1 MNSQIRALIV
11 DDEPLARTA
20 LATLLAEHGQ
30 VEIIGTAGG
39 VKEARAL
46 LALQTPDVVFLDME
60 MPGGSGLE
68 LEPFL
73 PASTR
78 TIFVTA
84 FADYALQA
92 FEFGASDYLVK
103 PVDSQ
108 RLEIA
113 LARLVRQLPV
123 QQVSAAESYL
133 TIEVD
138 GKVNRVKTTEILWI
152 KAQQNYIVVRIMGK
166 GTPLMVP
173 KSMAEWEGILPP
185 EIFERLDR
193 SVMVNVLQ
201 IQTVSWLSRDET
213 LVAFPGDA
221 EAVRVGRTAAQR
233 LKIRLKSGG
242 EPDSAVILPDSS
254 K

>member
-1 MNSQIRALIV
+1 MNPKIKALIV
-11 DDEPLARTA
+11 DDEPLACTA

-30 VEIIGTAGG
+30 VEIIGVAGG
-39 VKEARAL
+39 INEARAL
-46 LALQTPDVVFLDME
+46 LNKQTPDVVFLDME

-68 LEPFL
+68 LKPFL

-84 FADYALQA
+84 FSDHALQA

-113 LARLVRQLPV
+113 ISRLELQIPLRSL
-123 QQVSAAESYL
+123 SATENYL
-133 TIEVD
+133 SITLD
-138 GKVNRVKTTEILWI
+138 GKVNRVKTSNILWI
-152 KAQQNYIVVRIMGK
+152 KAQQNYSMVRIMGK

-173 KSMAEWEGILPP
+173 KSMTEWEGILPQ

-193 SVMVNVLQ
+193 SLMVNVMQ
-201 IQTVSWLSRDET
+201 IQTISWLSRNET
-213 LVAFPGDA
+213 LVAFLG
-221 EAVRVGRTAAQR
+221 ETESIQVGRTGAQR
-233 LKIRLKSGG
+233 LKLRLATGR
-242 EPDSAVILPDSS
+242 
-254 K
+254 

>member
-1 MNSQIRALIV
+1 MNSRITALIV

-20 LATLLAEHGQ
+20 LATLLEEHGQ
-30 VEIIGTAGG
+30 VEIIGMAGG

-46 LALQTPDVVFLDME
+46 MALKVPDVVFLDIE
-60 MPGGSGLE
+60 MPGKTGLE
-68 LEPFL
+68 LGPFI

-113 LARLVRQLPV
+113 LARLKRQLPV
-123 QQVSAAESYL
+123 GEVRAAESYL
-133 TIEVD
+133 TIEAD
-138 GKVNRVKTTEILWI
+138 RKAIRVHAAKILWV
-152 KAQQNYIVVRIMGK
+152 KAHQNYSMVRIMGE
-166 GTPLMVP
+166 GTSLMVP
-173 KSMAEWEGILPP
+173 KSMAEWEGVLPP
-185 EIFERLDR
+185 EVFERLDR
-193 SVMVNVLQ
+193 SVIVNVTQ

-213 LVAFPGDA
+213 LVAFLGEA
-221 EAVRVGRTAAQR
+221 EQVQLGRTAAQR
-233 LKIRLKSGG
+233 LKLRLATGN
-242 EPDSAVILPDSS
+242 
-254 K
+254 

>member
-1 MNSQIRALIV
+1 MNAQIKALIV

-30 VEIIGTAGG
+30 VEIIGMAGC

-46 LALQTPDVVFLDME
+46 LALHTPDLVFLDME

-84 FADYALQA
+84 FSDYALRA

-103 PVDSQ
+103 PVDAQ

-113 LARLVRQLPV
+113 LGRLDRRLPV
-123 QQVSAAESYL
+123 REVTTGDGSL
-133 TIEVD
+133 ILEVD
-138 GKVNRVKTTEILWI
+138 GKTTRVKMAEILWI
-152 KAQQNYIVVRIMGK
+152 RAQQNYSVVRIMG
-166 GTPLMVP
+166 GGVPLMVP
-173 KSMAEWEGILPP
+173 KSMADWESVLPP
-185 EIFERLDR
+185 AIFERLDR
-193 SVMVNVLQ
+193 SAIVNVKQ

-213 LVAFPGDA
+213 LVAFSNESGTL
-221 EAVRVGRTAAQR
+221 RLGRTAAQR
-233 LKIRLKSGG
+233 LKGRLAT
-242 EPDSAVILPDSS
+242 EA
-254 K
+254 

>member
-1 MNSQIRALIV
+1 MNSQIKALIV
-11 DDEPLARTA
+11 DDEPLARIA
-20 LATLLAEHGQ
+20 LATLLAEYEQ
-30 VEIIGTAGG
+30 VEIIGMAGG

-46 LALQTPDVVFLDME
+46 LALHTPDLVFLDME
-60 MPGGSGLE
+60 MPGGSGME

-92 FEFGASDYLVK
+92 FAFGASDYLVK

-113 LARLVRQLPV
+113 LARLERQLPARAV
-123 QQVSAAESYL
+123 TAAHSSLILEM
-133 TIEVD
+133 D
-138 GKVNRVKTTEILWI
+138 GKTTRVKMAEILWI
-152 KAQQNYIVVRIMGK
+152 KAQQNYSVVRLMGRV
-166 GTPLMVP
+166 TPLMVP
-173 KSMAEWEGILPP
+173 KSMADWESVLAP

-193 SVMVNVLQ
+193 SLILNISQ

-213 LVAFPGDA
+213 LIALSGES
-221 EAVRVGRTAAQR
+221 EAVRLGRTAAQR
-233 LKIRLKSGG
+233 LKVRLATG
-242 EPDSAVILPDSS
+242 A
-254 K
+254 

>member
-1 MNSQIRALIV
+1 MISKIKALIV

-30 VEIIGTAGG
+30 VEIIGMAGG
-39 VKEARAL
+39 VTEARAL
-46 LALQTPDVVFLDME
+46 LALHTPDVVFLDME
-60 MPGGSGLE
+60 MPGGSGFE
-68 LEPFL
+68 LEPFI

-113 LARLVRQLPV
+113 LARLERGLPV
-123 QQVSAAESYL
+123 GGAAMEDSYL
-133 TIEVD
+133 SIEAD
-138 GKVNRVKTTEILWI
+138 GKITRVKMAEIVWI
-152 KAQQNYIVVRIMGK
+152 EARQNYSMVRILGAGK
-166 GTPLMVP
+166 SLMVL
-173 KSMAEWEGILPP
+173 KSMVEWESVLSP

-193 SVMVNVLQ
+193 SLMVNLLQ

-213 LVAFPGDA
+213 LIAFSGDV
-221 EAVRVGRTAAQR
+221 EAIRVGRTAAQR
-233 LKIRLKSGG
+233 LKLRLATGK
-242 EPDSAVILPDSS
+242 
-254 K
+254 

>member
-1 MNSQIRALIV
+1 LISKIKALIV

-30 VEIIGTAGG
+30 VEIIGMAGG
-39 VKEARAL
+39 VTEARAL
-46 LALQTPDVVFLDME
+46 LALHTPDVVFLDME
-60 MPGGSGLE
+60 MPGGSGFE
-68 LEPFL
+68 LEPFI

-113 LARLVRQLPV
+113 LARLERGLPV
-123 QQVSAAESYL
+123 GGAAMEDSYL
-133 TIEVD
+133 SIEAD
-138 GKVNRVKTTEILWI
+138 GKITRVKMAEIVWI
-152 KAQQNYIVVRIMGK
+152 EARQNYSMVRILGAGK
-166 GTPLMVP
+166 SLMVL
-173 KSMAEWEGILPP
+173 KSMAEWESVLSP

-193 SVMVNVLQ
+193 SVMVNLLQ

-213 LVAFPGDA
+213 LIAFSGDV
-221 EAVRVGRTAAQR
+221 EAIRVGRTAAQR
-233 LKIRLKSGG
+233 LKLRLATGK
-242 EPDSAVILPDSS
+242 
-254 K
+254 

>member
-1 MNSQIRALIV
+1 MNSQIKALIV

-30 VEIIGTAGG
+30 VEIVGMAGG
-39 VKEARAL
+39 VQEARAL
-46 LALQTPDVVFLDME
+46 LALHTPDVVFLDME

-68 LEPFL
+68 LEAFI

-84 FADYALQA
+84 FSDYALRA

-113 LARLVRQLPV
+113 LARLGRQLPT
-123 QQVSAAESYL
+123 QEVSAADSHL

-138 GKVNRVKTTEILWI
+138 SKTTRVKTAEILWI
-152 KAQQNYIVVRIMGK
+152 KAQQNYSVLRIMGERA
-166 GTPLMVP
+166 PLMVQ
-173 KSMAEWEGILPP
+173 KSIGGLG
-185 EIFERLDR
+185 ERLAA
-193 SVMVNVLQ
+193 
-201 IQTVSWLSRDET
+201 RD
-213 LVAFPGDA
+213 L
-221 EAVRVGRTAAQR
+221 RTAGALGDFKYQ
-233 LKIRLKSGG
+233 
-242 EPDSAVILPDSS
+242 PDSNRELALP
-254 K
+254 

>member
-1 MNSQIRALIV
+1 MDSRIKALIV

-20 LATLLAEHGQ
+20 MATLLAEHGQ
-30 VEIIGTAGG
+30 VEIIGVAGG

-46 LALQTPDVVFLDME
+46 LALQAPDVVFLDME

-78 TIFVTA
+78 AIFVTA

-103 PVDSQ
+103 PVDPQ

-113 LARLVRQLPV
+113 LARLLRQLPMP
-123 QQVSAAESYL
+123 QGAAADNYL
-133 TIEVD
+133 SIEVD
-138 GKVNRVKTTEILWI
+138 GKVNRIRAAEILWI
-152 KAQQNYIVVRIMGK
+152 RAQQNYSAVRIKGK
-166 GTPLMVP
+166 ATSMMVP
-173 KSMAEWEGILPP
+173 QSMAEWECILPP

-193 SVMVNVLQ
+193 SVMVNVMQ
-201 IQTVSWLSRDET
+201 IRTVSWLSRDET
-213 LVAFPGDA
+213 LVDFFGDS

-233 LKIRLKSGG
+233 LKMRLSVGR
-242 EPDSAVILPDSS
+242 
-254 K
+254 

>member
-1 MNSQIRALIV
+1 MNSQITALIV

-30 VEIIGTAGG
+30 VEIVGTAGG

-46 LALQTPDVVFLDME
+46 LARLTPDVVFLDLE

-84 FADYALQA
+84 FADYALRA

-103 PVDSQ
+103 PVDSR

-113 LARLVRQLPV
+113 LARLERQLPARAGTAAD
-123 QQVSAAESYL
+123 SAL
-133 TIEVD
+133 ILEVD
-138 GKVNRVKTTEILWI
+138 GKTTRVKIAEILWI
-152 KAQQNYIVVRIMGK
+152 KAQQNYSVVRIMGS
-166 GTPLMVP
+166 GTPMMVP
-173 KSMAEWEGILPP
+173 KSMADWESVLAP

-193 SVMVNVLQ
+193 SLILNISQ

-213 LVAFPGDA
+213 LVAFSGEA

-233 LKIRLKSGG
+233 LKGRLATG
-242 EPDSAVILPDSS
+242 A
-254 K
+254 

>member
-1 MNSQIRALIV
+1 MNSKIKALIV
-11 DDEPLARTA
+11 DDEPLACAA
-20 LATLLAEHGQ
+20 LAILLAEHGQ
-30 VEIIGTAGG
+30 VEIIGMVGA

-46 LALQTPDVVFLDME
+46 LARQTPDVVFLDME

-68 LEPFL
+68 LEPFI
-73 PASTR
+73 PAATR

-84 FADYALQA
+84 FADYALKA

-113 LARLVRQLPV
+113 LARLERQLPV
-123 QQVSAAESYL
+123 NELRVAESYL
-133 TIEVD
+133 TIKAD
-138 GKVNRVKTTEILWI
+138 GKANRVKAAEILWV
-152 KAQQNYIVVRIMGK
+152 KAQQNYSVVRILGI

-173 KSMAEWEGILPP
+173 KSMAEWDGVLPP

-193 SVMVNVLQ
+193 SLMVNLLQ

-213 LVAFPGDA
+213 LIAFSGDV

-233 LKIRLKSGG
+233 LKLRLATGK
-242 EPDSAVILPDSS
+242 
-254 K
+254 

>member
-1 MNSQIRALIV
+1 MDSRIKALIV

-30 VEIIGTAGG
+30 VEIIGMAGG

-46 LALQTPDVVFLDME
+46 LALQAPDVVFLDME

-68 LEPFL
+68 LEPFI
-73 PASTR
+73 PSSTR

-108 RLEIA
+108 RLETA
-113 LARLVRQLPV
+113 LARLERQLPLRGDPV
-123 QQVSAAESYL
+123 ADSYL
-133 TIEVD
+133 TLEVD
-138 GKVNRVKTTEILWI
+138 GKANRVKAAAILWI
-152 KAQQNYIVVRIMGK
+152 KAQQNYSAVRIKGK
-166 GTPLMVP
+166 ATSLMVP

-193 SVMVNVLQ
+193 SVMVNVMQ

-213 LVAFPGDA
+213 QVDFFGDA

-233 LKIRLKSGG
+233 LKMRL
-242 EPDSAVILPDSS
+242 SAGR
-254 K
+254 